1 MPAVFEAEFVVRQ
14 YECDAFGQLQPVNY
28 VRWMQEAALGA
39 TASVGWTME
48 RYAAAGTQWLIR
60 ETQVEFLRPVG
71 FGERV
76 RITTW
81 IDDFRKVR
89 SYRRYEF
96 RCGEAL
102 IARAVTDW
110 VYIDL
115 ASGKPCAIP
124 PDMIADFRPEGSP
137 PTTPRTAFAAPP
149 VSEPLYSVERRVAW
163 AEVDVQG
170 HANNAAYLGY
180 VDDAFQQGAWGA
192 AAHGLARPTAQMAR
206 VHLQYLLPAHFNERL
221 RVDVFPV
228 AQSDAAL
235 EQHYQV
241 RRLADAAL
249 IAQVNAHFTPARP
262 A

>member
-1 MPAVFEAEFVVRQ
+1 MPAVFECEFVVRQ
-14 YECDAFGQLQPVNY
+14 YECDAFGRLQPVNY

-39 TASVGWTME
+39 TAAVGWTMA
-48 RYAAAGTQWLIR
+48 RYAATGTQWLIR
-60 ETQVEFLRPVG
+60 ETQVEFLRSVG

-115 ASGKPCAIP
+115 ANGKPCAIP
-124 PDMIADFRPEGSP
+124 PEMIADFRPEGSP
-137 PTTPRTAFAAPP
+137 PSTPRTAFDAP
-149 VSEPLYSVERRVAW
+149 VVDSPLCSVERRVAW

-180 VDDAFQQGAWGA
+180 VEDAFQQGAWGA
-192 AAHGLARPTAQMAR
+192 ATHGLARPAAQIERA
-206 VHLQYLLPAHFNERL
+206 HLQYLLPARFNERL
-221 RVDVFPV
+221 RVDVFHV
-228 AQSDAAL
+228 AQSAATL
-235 EQHYQV
+235 HQHYQI
-241 RRLADAAL
+241 RRLADDAL
-249 IAQVNAHFTPARP
+249 IAQANAAFTLLTTP
-262 A
+262 

>member
-1 MPAVFEAEFVVRQ
+1 MPAVFECEFVVRQ

-60 ETQVEFLRPVG
+60 ETQVEFLKPVG

-76 RITTW
+76 RIRTW

-96 RCGEAL
+96 RRGETL

-124 PDMIADFRPEGSP
+124 PEMINDFRPEGSP
-137 PTTPRTAFAAPP
+137 PTTPRTAFAAP
-149 VSEPLYSVERRVAW
+149 VVNTPLYSVERRVAW
-163 AEVDVQG
+163 SEVDVQG

-192 AAHGLARPTAQMAR
+192 AAHGLMRPAAQVAR
-206 VHLQYLLPAHFNERL
+206 VHLQYLLPARFNDRL
-221 RVDVFPV
+221 RVDVF
-228 AQSDAAL
+228 DAAPSAAAL
-235 EQHYQV
+235 HQHYQV
-241 RRLADAAL
+241 RRLADNAL
-249 IAQVNAHFTPARP
+249 IAQANADYALTDSA
-262 A
+262 